1 MTETLR
7 AVVLAF
13 DGLVADTLGARAQ
26 AIADALT
33 SEGTP
38 TTAEVIAQHVAGHS
52 LEETIEHV
60 LQQRASHRGLSFDY
74 TTRDLAVLRARRS
87 FSAIIS
93 LGLPLQPNAI
103 SWIADRAASG
113 VKVILRADSARADV
127 ERLLQLSELGN
138 TFAFSRCSDDLPRIR
153 GLTTTQ
159 TGWNVILQ
167 RLGVMQL
174 TSGNCRAIEVSQ
186 SAAKIA
192 QTLISDVV
200 LASILL

>member
-1 MTETLR
+1 MRETLR
-7 AVVLAF
+7 AIIIAF

-38 TTAEVIAQHVAGHS
+38 ISAEAIAERVAGRS

-60 LQQRASHRGLSFDY
+60 LRHHAAQSGESIDH

-87 FSAIIS
+87 YSAIIA
-93 LGLPLQPNAI
+93 LGLPLHAPATA
-103 SWIADRAASG
+103 WILNHAANG

-127 ERLLQLSELGN
+127 ETMLRLSGFSDN
-138 TFAFSRCSDDLPRIR
+138 IAFARCADDLPRLR
-153 GLTTTQ
+153 GLSMTES
-159 TGWNVILQ
+159 GWSAIIH
-167 RLGVMQL
+167 RLGAMQI
-174 TSGNCRAIEVSQ
+174 TPSACRAVEVAQ

-192 QTLISDVV
+192 QTLMSDVV
-200 LASILL
+200 LTSTLS

>member
-1 MTETLR
+1 VREKLR
-7 AVVLAF
+7 AIIVAF

-38 TTAEVIAQHVAGHS
+38 ISADAIAEHVPGQS

-60 LQQRASHRGLSFDY
+60 LRHHAAQRGGTIDH

-87 FSAIIS
+87 YSAIIA
-93 LGLPLQPNAI
+93 LGLPLQATATA
-103 SWIADRAASG
+103 WIVKHASNG

-127 ERLLQLSELGN
+127 ENMLRLSGFSDSIA
-138 TFAFSRCSDDLPRIR
+138 FARCADDLPRLR
-153 GLTTTQ
+153 GLSTTESA
-159 TGWNVILQ
+159 WRAIVH
-167 RLGVMQL
+167 RLGVMPI
-174 TSGNCRAIEVSQ
+174 TPSDCRAVEISQ

-200 LASILL
+200 LASTLS

>member
-1 MTETLR
+1 MTELLR
-7 AVVLAF
+7 AVVVAF

-38 TTAEVIAQHVAGHS
+38 TTIEAISAQVAGYS

-60 LQQRASHRGLSFDY
+60 LQQHALHHGQSLNY

-87 FSAIIS
+87 YSAIIS

-103 SWIADRAASG
+103 AWIVGRAASG
-113 VKVILRADSARADV
+113 VKVILRADSAREDV
-127 ERLLQLSELGN
+127 ERLLQLSELGD
-138 TFAFSRCSDDLPRIR
+138 TIAFARCSDDLPRVR
-153 GLTTTQ
+153 GLTTTE
-159 TGWNVILQ
+159 TAWNVIMQ
-167 RLGVMQL
+167 RLGVMQI
-174 TSGNCRAIEVSQ
+174 TPSVCRAIELSQ

-192 QTLISDVV
+192 QTRIFDVV
-200 LASILL
+200 LASTLS